1 MKKQRKSAKSNAKKT
16 HQTKSRGARSETGE
30 SRRNVLRLARN
41 LGIGAVL
48 LGGTGYVFAN
58 NFVSMKH
65 EHDLTRVANG
75 RPTVVQVHDPQCPL
89 CRALQEET
97 RSALAMFEDGELDYV
112 VANIRTD
119 KGQAFANR
127 YGVPHVT
134 LLLFDG
140 NGELKEVLQGERRQY
155 ELRNSFQALLSG
167 SAVERTY

>member
-1 MKKQRKSAKSNAKKT
+1 MKKQRKST
-16 HQTKSRGARSETGE
+16 RSATRKHRQNETPQATGQ

-58 NFVSMKH
+58 NFATMRH
-65 EHDLTRVANG
+65 EHDLTRVSNG
-75 RPTVVQVHDPQCPL
+75 RPTIVQIHDPQCSL
-89 CRALQEET
+89 CRSLQGDT
-97 RSALAMFEDGELDYV
+97 REALAMFEDGQLDYV
-112 VANIRTD
+112 IANIRTD

-140 NGELKEVLQGERRQY
+140 QGELKEVLQGQRGPY
-155 ELRNSFQALLSG
+155 ELRNHFRALLAASG
-167 SAVERTY
+167 QVSQG

>member
-1 MKKQRKSAKSNAKKT
+1 MKKQRKSNKSTAKKHRQNDTQNT
-16 HQTKSRGARSETGE
+16 HAEGDQ

-58 NFVSMKH
+58 NFANTRH
-65 EHDLTRVANG
+65 EHDLTRVGNG
-75 RPTVVQVHDPQCPL
+75 RPTIVQIHDPQCSL
-89 CRALQEET
+89 CRSLQGDT
-97 RSALAMFEDGELDYV
+97 REALAMFEDGELDYV
-112 VANIRTD
+112 IANIRTP

-140 NGELKEVLQGERRQY
+140 QGELKEVLQGQRGPY
-155 ELRNSFQALLSG
+155 ELRNHFKELLPG
-167 SAVERTY
+167 